1 MPCEYVSSVRDL
13 RGCPSWAAT
22 CVIEGYRRSRRRG
35 DTRQPDLRTRMER
48 PGAGRGRGE
57 TTANRTPE
65 RASHFH
71 PLATH
76 KLVAHCE
83 QRVRPGSP
91 GPWKA
96 TLKARHF
103 GRRRGR
109 SPARRYSGGEG
120 KHDSQGTEAC
130 ATGNVADLDRPDGNE
145 PGGKRIHRGQTT
157 MSVEPAGIEE
167 LRGRVLGIIGAYGMG
182 DSVDP
187 RKLYLKTAPAT
198 PPPPVPVPVGGNI
211 SDGVIPNNALD
222 TEPAS
227 STGRPL
233 EARRP
238 A

>member
-13 RGCPSWAAT
+13 RECPSWAAT
-22 CVIEGYRRSRRRG
+22 CVIGAIAGRADVSSCKSTTQSTQVAGHPRPGTAPRLTRDASGARGG
-35 DTRQPDLRTRMER
+35 DTRQPDLRKKMER

-120 KHDSQGTEAC
+120 NMIRKARKPARP
-130 ATGNVADLDRPDGNE
+130 ATSPTLTVPAA
-145 PGGKRIHRGQTT
+145 T
-157 MSVEPAGIEE
+157 SPAGSE
-167 LRGRVLGIIGAYGMG
+167 YTG
-182 DSVDP
+182 D
-187 RKLYLKTAPAT
+187 K
-198 PPPPVPVPVGGNI
+198 
-211 SDGVIPNNALD
+211 
-222 TEPAS
+222 
-227 STGRPL
+227 
-233 EARRP
+233 RR
-238 A
+238 